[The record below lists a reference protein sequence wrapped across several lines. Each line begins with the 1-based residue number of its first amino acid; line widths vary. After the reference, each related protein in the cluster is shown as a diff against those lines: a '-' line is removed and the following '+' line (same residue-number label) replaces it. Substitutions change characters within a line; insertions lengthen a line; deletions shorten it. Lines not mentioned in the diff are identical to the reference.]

1 MPTWNK
7 WTTSNV
13 LIAICVLIF
22 IVMTFAGGSEN
33 IYVLLQ
39 FGAMQNQLV
48 ADGEFWRLITANFL
62 HIGFFHLLMNLV
74 IYYQFG
80 NLLESVLKWWQYV
93 IVIFIAMLGTTLAT
107 YAFGDNGTVSAGWS
121 GVLFGV
127 MGAFIALALIFPRQ
141 FQQYSKQVILPILI
155 LNVVI
160 GFINPVVNWI
170 GHFGG
175 FIGGFIAMG
184 ILAVFMK
191 AQKKQ

>member
-7 WTTSNV
+7 WSISNV
-13 LIAICVLIF
+13 CILICVLIF

-33 IYVLLQ
+33 IYVLLE

-48 ADGEFWRLITANFL
+48 AEGQIWRFITANFL
-62 HIGFFHLLMNLV
+62 HIGFFHILMNMV

-93 IVIFIAMLGTTLAT
+93 AVIIAAMLTTTIAT
-107 YAFGDNGTVSAGWS
+107 YFFGDSANVSAGWS

-141 FQQYSKQVILPILI
+141 FQQYSKQVIAPILI

-160 GFINPVVNWI
+160 GFINPVINWI

-175 FIGGFIAMG
+175 FIGGFVMMG
-184 ILAVFMK
+184 CLALLMK
-191 AQKKQ
+191 SQKKR

>member
-1 MPTWNK
+1 MPSWNK
-7 WTTSNV
+7 WTLSNI

-48 ADGEFWRLITANFL
+48 AEGEIWRLITANFL
-62 HIGFFHLLMNLV
+62 HIGFFHLLMNMV

-80 NLLESVLKWWQYV
+80 NLLESVLKRWQYV
-93 IVIFIAMLGTTLAT
+93 AVILVAMVTTTLAT
-107 YAFGDNGTVSAGWS
+107 YLFSGNGTVSAGWS

-127 MGAFIALALIFPRQ
+127 MGAFIALALIFPKRY
-141 FQQYSKQVILPILI
+141 QQYSKQIILPILI
-155 LNVVI
+155 LNVVV
-160 GFINPVVNWI
+160 GFINPAVNWI

-175 FIGGFIAMG
+175 FIGGFAMMG
-184 ILAVFMK
+184 IIALLIK
-191 AQKKQ
+191 AKKTD